1 MNFKYN
7 KVKKVGYVTSFV
19 VALKLWIKKGIY
31 FFWLVV
37 SHVIYLMADYKE
49 NVSSFQVVCIYSFFF
64 PNLILSGDNH
74 VLVLHAYIKKENKPW

>member
-49 NVSSFQVVCIYSFFF
+49 NVSRFQVFLYTHFF
-64 PNLILSGDNH
+64 PKLILSGDNH
-74 VLVLHAYIKKENKPW
+74 VLVLHAYIKKEKKPW